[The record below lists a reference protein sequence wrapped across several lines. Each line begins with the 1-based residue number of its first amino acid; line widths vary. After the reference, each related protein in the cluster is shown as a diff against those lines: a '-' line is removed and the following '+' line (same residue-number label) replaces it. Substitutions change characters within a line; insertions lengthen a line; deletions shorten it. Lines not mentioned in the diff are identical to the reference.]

1 MTRVALPGAG
11 DCGGRRF
18 SAVPPQTV
26 DLPDDGTGRGPAV
39 RREVRDV
46 AKTSDLCTLR

>member
-1 MTRVALPGAG
+1 MNNATTRVALPGAG

-26 DLPDDGTGRGPAV
+26 DLPGGGTGKGPRSA
-39 RREVRDV
+39 
-46 AKTSDLCTLR
+46 A